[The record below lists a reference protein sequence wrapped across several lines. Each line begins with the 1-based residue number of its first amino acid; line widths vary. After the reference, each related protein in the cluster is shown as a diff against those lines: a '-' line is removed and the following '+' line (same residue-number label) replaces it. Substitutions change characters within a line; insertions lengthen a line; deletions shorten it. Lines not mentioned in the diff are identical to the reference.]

1 MKDVAYV
8 ALGSNLGQREV
19 FLAQA
24 RRSIAGLPH
33 TRLLGETIAEETAP
47 IGPVQQGPFLNQM
60 IAIETELS
68 PQQLLRELMRIEN
81 EAGRVRAERWGPR
94 TLDLDLLAYDDVQMR
109 KPELTLPH
117 PRIFERAF
125 VLVSLAEIAPERLIA
140 GRNVSSVLGEISAAG
155 VTRLPELD

>member
-1 MKDVAYV
+1 
-8 ALGSNLGQREV
+8 
-19 FLAQA
+19 
-24 RRSIAGLPH
+24 
-33 TRLLGETIAEETAP
+33 
-47 IGPVQQGPFLNQM
+47 
-60 IAIETELS
+60 
-68 PQQLLRELMRIEN
+68 
-81 EAGRVRAERWGPR
+81 
-94 TLDLDLLAYDDVQMR
+94 MR